1 MHMEGGDLK
10 FFAKIPWGRG
20 QGFQEKL
27 PGGFPTLG
35 LIVFS
40 KLSVLK
46 FAWGVGAGGEESYTY
61 HPPSPFVCIYGCR
74 PLNFRP
80 PSIK

>member
-27 PGGFPTLG
+27 PGGFPYFG
-35 LIVFS
+35 SYCIF
-40 KLSVLK
+40 KIK
-46 FAWGVGAGGEESYTY
+46 CFEICMGGGGGGGEESYTY
-61 HPPSPFVCIYGCR
+61 HPPSPLVCR